1 MSRRFAL
8 ALALLAG
15 CGDDP
20 DLRAVPQALHFSP
33 SHDELALH
41 LRHQGDLPLPLSRI
55 RLDQREV
62 DWAAFSLVD
71 PTLPKQIAAHGEVV
85 LHIRVDLD
93 HFSRHDGER
102 GYRSGGAT
110 LTFNAGG
117 EPRKIALHF
126 ADDIP
131 LPAVRWVRGGLLALL
146 MAALFALRRRIS
158 WTVTLPAAAALAIA
172 PLGAGLCWD
181 LGATLGPADL
191 QQCGDGRGG
200 TSLQMLSHTDGL
212 GLYLAVLLCCATRGI
227 SSLRWALL
235 GLALVVLVMAFASG
249 SFDPRAV
256 VYAQSGLRWG
266 LWVQPFATAA
276 LALTAIAEVAAA
288 RAQPQAAWLTA
299 LGLATLFTTLCLGGA
314 EWPGRTSMPH
324 AAGLG
329 LDLAV
334 WLLKV
339 SFLTWFFL
347 RLRPPAHATW
357 SILPLL
363 LMQLLWSLLVAPPP
377 VA

>member
-8 ALALLAG
+8 ALALLAS
-15 CGDDP
+15 CDDDP
-20 DLRAVPQALHFSP
+20 DLRVVPQALHFSP
-33 SHDELALH
+33 SHDELELH
-41 LRHQGDLPLPLSRI
+41 LRHPGDLPLPLSRI
-55 RLDQREV
+55 RLDHREV
-62 DWAAFSLVD
+62 DWGAFSLVD
-71 PTLPKQIAAHGEVV
+71 ATLPKQIAAHGEVV
-85 LHIRVDLD
+85 LRMRVDLD

-126 ADDIP
+126 DDDIP
-131 LPAVRWVRGGLLALL
+131 PPAVQWARVGLLALL
-146 MAALFALRRRIS
+146 LATLFVLRRRIS
-158 WTVTLPAAAALAIA
+158 WTLTLPAATALAIA

-181 LGATLGPADL
+181 LGATLGLADL

-200 TSLQMLSHTDGL
+200 TSLQMLSHPDGL

-227 SSLRWALL
+227 STLRWALL
-235 GLALVVLVMAFASG
+235 GLALVVLVMAFTRG
-249 SFDPRAV
+249 SFDPQALV
-256 VYAQSGLRWG
+256 HAQSGLRWG

-276 LALTAIAEVAAA
+276 LALTALAEVAAV
-288 RAQPQAAWLTA
+288 RAQPLAARFTA
-299 LGLATLFTTLCLGGA
+299 VALAALFTTLCLGGA
-314 EWPGRTSMPH
+314 EWPGPATMPH

-329 LDLAV
+329 LGLAV

-347 RLRPPAHATW
+347 RLQPPAHATW